1 MFKKVMLLSLAL
13 GPCTLFHPT
22 SKIFDTMRCDGNF
35 AWLRFEYKNNQRR
48 KCKLSKKNTFD
59 KYAFMLG

>member
-1 MFKKVMLLSLAL
+1 MFKEVMLLSLAL

-35 AWLRFEYKNNQRR
+35 AWLRFEYK
-48 KCKLSKKNTFD
+48 KKINVENVS
-59 KYAFMLG
+59 